1 MHLRREKQG
10 IKETWAFVVIGFAVL
25 VVFAIWG
32 LQLAVTFSSGD
43 IDLAQSWQDTQG
55 QIKESVQYAEDIEG
69 SIEGRTE
76 NIEEYLVDVKK
87 TFTDEF
93 DQAQLQQMAAMILAG
108 TVSNEEADA
117 TQDEKDSDVQDV
129 MPVLNEDGWIIV
141 DEVKIDEE

>member
-10 IKETWAFVVIGFAVL
+10 IKETWALVVIGFAVL

-43 IDLAQSWQDTQG
+43 IDLAKSWQDTQG